1 MERVIVCPHCF
12 DADHCFEE
20 VQETYSS
27 YLCFS
32 CGFMSD
38 SRYKIGSLELLD
50 NLKKSPK
57 LVQETAYED
66 KNRNILWF
74 PSVINMGDLG
84 MIFPEGTPEEY
95 VWRYAKVIE
104 IPEEEQ
110 DQYNNYDRRLDV
122 DNAETF
128 KRNEFIKACEAM
140 GITRQMKQSK

>member
-1 MERVIVCPHCF
+1 MERVIICPRCL
-12 DADHCFEE
+12 DTDHCFEE

-38 SRYKIGSLELLD
+38 SRYSVGSLELID

-57 LVQETAYED
+57 LVQDTAFED
-66 KNRNILWF
+66 EKRNIIWF
-74 PSVINMGDLG
+74 PSVVNMGDLG
-84 MIFPEGTPEEY
+84 MIFPEGTPNEY

-104 IPEEEQ
+104 IPEEER

-140 GITRQMKQSK
+140 GITRKMKQDA

>member
-1 MERVIVCPHCF
+1 MERVIICPQCF
-12 DADHCFEE
+12 DTDHCFEE
-20 VQETYSS
+20 VQEKYSS

-38 SRYKIGSLELLD
+38 SRYEIGSLELID

-57 LVQETAYED
+57 LVQDTAFED
-66 KNRNILWF
+66 KERNITWF
-74 PSVINMGDLG
+74 PSVVNMGDLG
-84 MIFPEGTPEEY
+84 MIFPEGTPKEY

-104 IPEEEQ
+104 IPEEER

-128 KRNEFIKACEAM
+128 KQNEFIKACEAM
-140 GITRQMKQSK
+140 GITKKMNLSK

>member
-1 MERVIVCPHCF
+1 MERVIICPRCL
-12 DADHCFEE
+12 DTDHCFEE

-38 SRYKIGSLELLD
+38 SRYSVGSLELID

-57 LVQETAYED
+57 LVQDTAFED
-66 KNRNILWF
+66 EKRNIIWF
-74 PSVINMGDLG
+74 PSVVNMGDLG

-104 IPEEEQ
+104 IPEEER

-128 KRNEFIKACEAM
+128 KQNEFMKACNAM
-140 GITRQMKQSK
+140 GITREIKQNA

>member
-1 MERVIVCPHCF
+1 MERVIICPRCL
-12 DADHCFEE
+12 DTDHCFEE

-38 SRYKIGSLELLD
+38 SRYSVGSLELID

-57 LVQETAYED
+57 LVQDTAFED
-66 KNRNILWF
+66 EKRNIIWF
-74 PSVINMGDLG
+74 PSVVNMGDLG

-104 IPEEEQ
+104 IPEEER

-122 DNAETF
+122 DNAETYERNDF
-128 KRNEFIKACEAM
+128 KTAIDKFYSIMGQEFK
-140 GITRQMKQSK
+140 K

>member
-1 MERVIVCPHCF
+1 MERIILCPVCL
-12 DADHCFEE
+12 DADQCFEE
-20 VQETYSS
+20 IQKTYSS
-27 YLCFS
+27 YLCFH

>member
-1 MERVIVCPHCF
+1 MERVIICPRCL
-12 DADHCFEE
+12 DTDHCFEE

-38 SRYKIGSLELLD
+38 SRYSVGSLELID

-57 LVQETAYED
+57 LVQDTAFED
-66 KNRNILWF
+66 EKRNIIWF
-74 PSVINMGDLG
+74 PSVVNMGDLG

-104 IPEEEQ
+104 IPEEER

-122 DNAETF
+122 DNANTYNKNDFATALDELYTIV
-128 KRNEFIKACEAM
+128 KREYNK
-140 GITRQMKQSK
+140 